1 MPEKDKDSARP
12 PTNYRQTRRNQE
24 RMQVIL
30 VIVMLVVVGTGL
42 IGLIWGAQ
50 AAILGGVCLVAG
62 AVLIGG
68 LWLGLSL
75 IERFMDE

>member
-1 MPEKDKDSARP
+1 LTQDKDTERP
-12 PTNYRQTRRNQE
+12 PTDYRQTRRNQE
-24 RMQVIL
+24 RTQVVL
-30 VIVMLVVVGTGL
+30 VLGVLVVVGTAL

-50 AAILGGVCLVAG
+50 AALVGGACLVAG

-75 IERFMDE
+75 VEKLMDE